1 MNIISWISVTGIA
14 LSVAAMIIVLSAI
27 NGLEGLVN
35 EVFSQFDP
43 DIKITAK
50 EGKTFDSSAFPREE
64 IKKIKGVAY
73 YSDVVE
79 EICIVKHG
87 EKWIHATLK
96 GVENDFIETSHL
108 KRFVKYGEPVLRDE
122 YDDFCIIGLGI
133 ASKLELQLSIHPGEY
148 ARTTLYLPVR
158 NRKIKIN
165 NNPFNDSTVYVS
177 GLFEVNPEYDIKYII
192 TTKEIAS
199 TLLEYKN
206 DISAVEIGLE
216 KDVDENT
223 LREEIQKV
231 AGNNFEVKTRF
242 QQNEILYSVSQSEK
256 WFTFAMLSFILLLT
270 SFNIVA
276 SLTLLVIDKK
286 KDIYTLRSLGADNSL
301 IRRIFFTEGMF
312 INLTGASLGIILG
325 LLVCLAQNY
334 FHLVPM
340 NGTVIDHYPVAL
352 KIIDFILAFS
362 ITLLIGAICSW
373 VPVRYLARKH
383 L

>member
-14 LSVAAMIIVLSAI
+14 LSVAAMIIILSAI

-35 EVFSQFDP
+35 DIFSQFDP
-43 DIKITAK
+43 DIKITSK
-50 EGKTFDSSAFPREE
+50 EGKTFDSTEFPEEE
-64 IKKIKGVAY
+64 IKKIPGVVF

-79 EICIVKHG
+79 EICIVKHK

-96 GVENDFIETSHL
+96 GVENDFIETSQL

-122 YDDFCIIGLGI
+122 YDDFCIMGLGI
-133 ASKLELQLSIHPGEY
+133 ASKLDLQLRQSPGEY
-148 ARTTLYLPVR
+148 SQTTLYVPVR
-158 NRKIKIN
+158 DKKIKLN
-165 NNPFNDSTVYVS
+165 SNPFNDSTVFVS

-206 DISAVEIGLE
+206 DISAVEIALE
-216 KDVDENT
+216 ENADPNKI
-223 LREEIQKV
+223 REEIQKIT
-231 AGNNFEVKTRF
+231 GEKYEVKTRF
-242 QQNEILYSVSQSEK
+242 QQNELLYSVSQSEK

-286 KDIYTLRSLGADNSL
+286 KDIYTLRSMGADNNL
-301 IRRIFFTEGMF
+301 IRRIFFLEGIF
-312 INLTGASLGIILG
+312 INLTGAIIG
-325 LLVCLAQNY
+325 LLIGLSVCLSQKY

-340 NGTVIDHYPVAL
+340 NGTIIDHYPVAL
-352 KIIDFILAFS
+352 KAIDFILAFG
-362 ITLLIGAICSW
+362 ITLFIGIICSW
-373 VPVRYLARKH
+373 IPVRYLTRKH